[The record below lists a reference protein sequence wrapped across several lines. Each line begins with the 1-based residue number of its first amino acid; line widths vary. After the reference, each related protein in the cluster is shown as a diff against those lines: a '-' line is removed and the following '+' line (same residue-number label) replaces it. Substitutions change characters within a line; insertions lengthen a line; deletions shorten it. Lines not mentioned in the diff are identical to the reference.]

1 MGDSEEN
8 IDNYIKGVKEFTE
21 NNLND
26 FLPTVK
32 VTLGWKHKIHATK
45 LNLYQKVWGIRQV
58 LKTYKIIKWN
68 AEGSIY
74 KYMKW
79 PHNLFS

>member
-45 LNLYQKVWGIRQV
+45 LNLYHKKYEVKTS
-58 LKTYKIIKWN
+58 LKDR
-68 AEGSIY
+68 
-74 KYMKW
+74 
-79 PHNLFS
+79 